1 MERKTIGKF
10 ISALRRAKG
19 LTQKELGDMLYVSDK
34 TISRWECDE
43 CLPDLYLIPAIAEI
57 FGITSDELLRGEKN
71 SPLKEQPS
79 TYVAEQSE
87 RRAGAILTKKFSLF
101 RNLSFIA
108 FGLALIGAVVAVICA
123 VCGYE
128 DDVTWLGFLLPAFLA
143 VAAVICE
150 AVFALNAIV
159 KPDDEL
165 GELAGQKIFAHNAKV
180 MKLAMAA
187 IMVNAFI
194 FGICI
199 PLCILEPY
207 DSMYML
213 FPFPGLGLGCMFAL
227 AAYGIYFK
235 GIRPRMISSGKLQFD
250 GGHRTFMAKNNKLLL
265 VVSLVCGILYALLFV
280 FIRVVMHHPSLFIF
294 EDGNA
299 HADYSETAIS
309 SALVAMFF
317 EWLIGAAVYCILYF
331 TRIKKLNIN

>member
-1 MERKTIGKF
+1 M
-10 ISALRRAKG
+10 
-19 LTQKELGDMLYVSDK
+19 
-34 TISRWECDE
+34 
-43 CLPDLYLIPAIAEI
+43 
-57 FGITSDELLRGEKN
+57 
-71 SPLKEQPS
+71 
-79 TYVAEQSE
+79 
-87 RRAGAILTKKFSLF
+87 LF

-199 PLCILEPY
+199 PLCILDPY

-213 FPFPGLGLGCMFAL
+213 FPGLGLGCTFAL

-280 FIRVVMHHPSLFIF
+280 FILVVINNPSLFIV
-294 EDGNA
+294 ENGNA

-331 TRIKKLNIN
+331 TRIKKLNKN